1 MSDVRD
7 RRVVVQDRLRA
18 VAGPAYRRVK
28 REIQWRRCGADLKLD
43 RADAREFTHLVMT
56 HETPLIRPLSGL
68 EHQLQLN
75 KVTNLRLAVAPLDGR
90 VLRPGQRLS
99 VWWFVGAPTARRG
112 FLDGLVLDQGRL
124 TAGVGGGLCQLTNL
138 IHWMT
143 IHTPLTVVERWR
155 HTYDVFPDAGRTQP
169 FASGATCAWPA
180 LDLQV
185 ENRTDTAYR
194 LGLALTATHLVG
206 EWRADRAPTR
216 NYQVYEAAHEIATD
230 LPGRF
235 VRRNILRR
243 KVFDSAGAEID
254 DEFVVENHALMMY
267 PPFLSNRPAA
277 ASVEQVDGAQA
288 NREG

>member
-18 VAGPAYRRVK
+18 VVGPAYRRVK
-28 REIQWRRCGADLKLD
+28 REIQWRRCGADLKLE

-169 FASGATCAWPA
+169 FASGAT
-180 LDLQV
+180 
-185 ENRTDTAYR
+185 
-194 LGLALTATHLVG
+194 
-206 EWRADRAPTR
+206 
-216 NYQVYEAAHEIATD
+216 
-230 LPGRF
+230 
-235 VRRNILRR
+235 
-243 KVFDSAGAEID
+243 
-254 DEFVVENHALMMY
+254 
-267 PPFLSNRPAA
+267 
-277 ASVEQVDGAQA
+277 
-288 NREG
+288 

>member
-28 REIQWRRCGADLKLD
+28 REIQWRRCGADLKLE

-216 NYQVYEAAHEIATD
+216 TYQVYEAAHEIATD

-243 KVFDSAGAEID
+243 KVFDPAGAEID